1 MRMEKLIITIDGPAG
16 TGKTTIAKLL
26 ADRLK
31 IAYLDSGAMFRTV
44 AYILG
49 ENSWLWEKN
58 KLLSKLYDINFTLKG
73 VGKDSELLINNK
85 PLPKEIRTEKVGLW
99 ASLIGQKPE
108 VREHIKRMEQ
118 KIGRET
124 SLVAEGRDMGTV
136 VFPWAKY
143 KFFLDAS
150 LEERA
155 KRRYLQLKNMGVN
168 VDFEQLKEE
177 IRIRDEQDRNREIA
191 PLKRAKD
198 AILIDTTDLT
208 IDEVLEKILSYIHI

>member
-1 MRMEKLIITIDGPAG
+1 MKENFIVTIDGPAG
-16 TGKTTIAKLL
+16 TGKTTIAKML
-26 ADRLK
+26 ADRLN

-49 ENSWLWEKN
+49 ENSWDWGKN
-58 KLLSKLYDINFTLKG
+58 KILSKLLNIEFTLKG
-73 VGKDSELLINNK
+73 TGKNSQLYVNGK

-99 ASLIGQKPE
+99 ASLIGQRVE

-118 KIGRET
+118 KIGREI

-155 KRRYLQLKNMGVN
+155 KRRYIQLKQMGIDVN
-168 VDFEQLKEE
+168 FEQLKKEIE
-177 IRIRDEQDRNREIA
+177 IRDRQDRNREIA
-191 PLKRAKD
+191 PLKKAKD
-198 AILIDTTDLT
+198 AILIDTTSLT
-208 IDEVLEKILSYIHI
+208 IDEVLEKILSFIKK